1 MGFRSYRRS
10 RREPPP
16 RAHSPGSAAELPPP
30 VAGPQSAACDAT
42 AASRRSSPLRAP
54 VAAWDGVVMGRG
66 VPLVS
71 QHAHLARQS
80 STLGQSLSR
89 ADVATPRPSNRCI
102 SPPPHPHSPHLSP
115 HSTLQGVLHL
125 FSFSLETWEFSTL
138 LVLVIKFH
146 TACDQSAVCVCV
158 CVCVPGI
165 LTAALTDL
173 INSSTATSKFGVL
186 LLPFSGSQS

>member
-80 STLGQSLSR
+80 STLGQSISR

-102 SPPPHPHSPHLSP
+102 SPPPHPHCLASAVLGRALRHTPDKALVHHGVGQHPHRLLGKAQP
-115 HSTLQGVLHL
+115 LHL
-125 FSFSLETWEFSTL
+125 L
-138 LVLVIKFH
+138 L
-146 TACDQSAVCVCV
+146 T
-158 CVCVPGI
+158 
-165 LTAALTDL
+165 
-173 INSSTATSKFGVL
+173 
-186 LLPFSGSQS
+186 